1 MRVRPIGKIEPQ
13 SDPPERVKCWKCDTR
28 FEVART
34 ITRATCPR
42 CESEVALHRLNL
54 PMMPS
59 GKKKRVGEVRLPKAG
74 VPVLNARSRQLGMTV
89 LENAAENVELPRDRP
104 EEECRKRPG
113 SFPVRH
119 RIDERHQ
126 MFRDAEPRMEGV
138 EDGIELPG
146 ITLKRL
152 LAAIGLATLVLLL
165 FIFGLE
171 G

>member
-1 MRVRPIGKIEPQ
+1 
-13 SDPPERVKCWKCDTR
+13 
-28 FEVART
+28 
-34 ITRATCPR
+34 
-42 CESEVALHRLNL
+42 LNL

-104 EEECRKRPG
+104 EEECRKRSG

>member
-1 MRVRPIGKIEPQ
+1 
-13 SDPPERVKCWKCDTR
+13 
-28 FEVART
+28 
-34 ITRATCPR
+34 
-42 CESEVALHRLNL
+42 VALHRLNL

-74 VPVLNARSRQLGMTV
+74 VPVVNARPRQPGMTV

-104 EEECRKRPG
+104 EEEECRKRSG
-113 SFPVRH
+113 SFPARH
-119 RIDERHQ
+119 RIDERRQ

-146 ITLKRL
+146 MTLKRL
-152 LAAIGLATLVLLL
+152 LAAIGLATLVLLF